1 MPSGSAGSVGG
12 TAHMYGIAVRVAK
25 SVTGLTKLTVRTL
38 PRATTPRAAS
48 VLLARTSSAP
58 TMSSSWPAHGE
69 DICGAS
75 ARLIARA
82 KALARTGLPSLKRKP
97 LRNVNV
103 YVFRSRATL
112 GGPVATSG
120 VSRNAAGGGL
130 SGYDISRA
138 QVVSP
143 SAQAGAVYAR
153 AGST

>member
-1 MPSGSAGSVGG
+1 M
-12 TAHMYGIAVRVAK
+12 
-25 SVTGLTKLTVRTL
+25 TKLTVRML

-48 VLLARTSSAP
+48 VLLATHVVGADDVQHKLACATVRTSA
-58 TMSSSWPAHGE
+58 
-69 DICGAS
+69 GAS